1 MASRIPVAP
10 GRFFASASRLTPRT
24 SSSLAARCS
33 RPYSSQP
40 PKPRR
45 NDEVKFWP
53 FLAVI
58 IVGTG
63 GYMALAKHRH
73 GEFDISVCF
82 LVSHVKEL
90 WLGVFLLFPLCEG
103 IILNTSPLCFVT
115 IKTSLSDSLPY

>member
-10 GRFFASASRLTPRT
+10 GRFFASACRLTPRT
-24 SSSLAARCS
+24 SSSLAAQSS

-82 LVSHVKEL
+82 LMSRVKEL
-90 WLGVFLLFPLCEG
+90 WLRVFLLFPSYGGITLNISHLC
-103 IILNTSPLCFVT
+103 LAT
-115 IKTSLSDSLPY
+115 IETLFSDN

>member
-10 GRFFASASRLTPRT
+10 GRFFASACRLTPRT
-24 SSSLAARCS
+24 SSSLAAQSS

-73 GEFDISVCF
+73 GKIHNPDPNKKF
-82 LVSHVKEL
+82 
-90 WLGVFLLFPLCEG
+90 
-103 IILNTSPLCFVT
+103 TSSF
-115 IKTSLSDSLPY
+115 